1 MNRTHSKTTQN
12 KGYFGTATI
21 WFSLAALAWIGIGL
35 LYLQPSE
42 AAEILVYKNPTCGC
56 CNAWI
61 RHLEEKGYQVKAQNR
76 PDLLR
81 LKGKLGIPRNLRSCH
96 TARVE
101 GYLIEG
107 HVPAE
112 DIDRLLAEKPEIL
125 GLAVPGMPMGSPGM
139 EGPRKD
145 AYSVIAFEK
154 DGRQQVYASH

>member
-1 MNRTHSKTTQN
+1 MNRTHAKTPQKKN
-12 KGYFGTATI
+12 HLGTVTI
-21 WFSLAALAWIGIGL
+21 GLSLAALVWVGGGL
-35 LYLQPSE
+35 LYRAQ
-42 AAEILVYKNPTCGC
+42 AAEVLVYKSPTCGC

-61 RHLEEKGYQVKAQNR
+61 RHLEKHGYQVKAQNR
-76 PDLLR
+76 RDLLS

-112 DIDRLLAEKPEIL
+112 DIDRLLAEKPEIS

-145 AYSVIAFEK
+145 AYSVIAFDK
-154 DGRQQVYASH
+154 DGRRQIYASH